1 VNKEQIIDSM
11 GRIDD
16 DMIEA
21 VDKLR
26 QGGAKKKHSWLK
38 WGAIA
43 AAACLI
49 FAVILPFVL
58 NVFGEKGDIDNPD
71 LFDDFIDI
79 FDDPYD
85 DSVHSIA
92 ALEYNGCFYEAVDIP
107 EVLAKYGLPK
117 KITPEM
123 AGEHLSYLESDGGC
137 GYRQTISQTDIELYV
152 YAPKPCRGVYVLR
165 DGDTWYAALFCNFI
179 HFDSDAHCEF
189 TELYR
194 VYGIESAED
203 IASITEVD
211 WNNDKVVGNQITD
224 GKEISD
230 FYDITL
236 GLMPHGNDSFQKLMF
251 SGFAPEEDQMVKHT
265 QFADDLRSLRIE
277 TTSGL
282 RFHISVYPTFD
293 WIYGNGAMTYYQ
305 MDDLMNEW
313 FERNIG

>member
-1 VNKEQIIDSM
+1 MNKEHIVDAM

-21 VDKLR
+21 VEALR
-26 QGGAKKKHSWLK
+26 QGKAKKKHLWLK
-38 WGAIA
+38 WGVIA
-43 AAACLI
+43 AAACLT

-71 LFDDFIDI
+71 LFDDFIDV
-79 FDDPYD
+79 FDAPYD

-92 ALEYNGCFYEAVDIP
+92 ALEFNGCFYEAVDIP
-107 EVLAKYGLPK
+107 EVLVKYGLPK
-117 KITPEM
+117 KITSDM

-137 GYRQTISQTDIELYV
+137 GYRQTVSRTDIELYT
-152 YAPKPCRGVYVLR
+152 YAPVPCRGVYMLR
-165 DGDTWYAALFCNFI
+165 DGDTWYAALFCNFL
-179 HFDSDAHCEF
+179 HFDSDTHCEI

-194 VYGIESAED
+194 VYDIESADD

-224 GKEISD
+224 EKEISD

-236 GLMPHGNDSFQKLMF
+236 GLMPYGNDGFQELMF
-251 SGFAPEEDQMVKHT
+251 SGFASEEDQMVKHT
-265 QFADDLRSLRIE
+265 QFADDHRSLSIE

-282 RFHISVYPTFD
+282 RFYISVYPTFN
-293 WIYGNGAMTYYQ
+293 WIYGNGAMTYYR
-305 MDDLMNEW
+305 MNEQISNW

>member
-1 VNKEQIIDSM
+1 MNKEHIVDAM

-16 DMIEA
+16 DMIET
-21 VDKLR
+21 VEKLR
-26 QGGAKKKHSWLK
+26 QNGADRKRPWVK
-38 WGAIA
+38 WGVI
-43 AAACLI
+43 AAACLT
-49 FAVILPFVL
+49 VVLILPFAL
-58 NVFGEKGDIDNPD
+58 NMIKGNGDIDGPIS
-71 LFDDFIDI
+71 FDDLNDF

-107 EVLAKYGLPK
+107 DVLAKYGLPK
-117 KITPEM
+117 RITSDM

-179 HFDSDAHCEF
+179 HFDSDTHCEF

-211 WNNDKVVGNQITD
+211 WNNDKVVGSQITD
-224 GKEISD
+224 SKEISD

-236 GLMPHGNDSFQKLMF
+236 ELMPYGNDSFQKLMF
-251 SGFAPEEDQMVKHT
+251 SGFASEEDQIVKHT

-305 MDDLMNEW
+305 MNDLMIDW
-313 FERNIG
+313 FERNMG

>member
-1 VNKEQIIDSM
+1 MNKEHIVDSM

-21 VDKLR
+21 VEALR
-26 QGGAKKKHSWLK
+26 QGKAKKKHLWLK

-43 AAACLI
+43 AAACLTL
-49 FAVILPFVL
+49 AVILPFVL

-71 LFDDFIDI
+71 LFDDFVDI

-107 EVLAKYGLPK
+107 DVLVKYGLPK
-117 KITPEM
+117 RITSDM

-179 HFDSDAHCEF
+179 HFDSDTHCEF

-211 WNNDKVVGNQITD
+211 WNNDKVVGNQITN

-236 GLMPHGNDSFQKLMF
+236 ELMPYGNDSFQKLMF
-251 SGFAPEEDQMVKHT
+251 SGFASEEDQMVKHT
-265 QFADDLRSLRIE
+265 QFADDHRSLRIE
-277 TTSGL
+277 TTYGL

-305 MDDLMNEW
+305 MDDLMSDW
-313 FERNIG
+313 FERNMG

>member
-1 VNKEQIIDSM
+1 MNKEHIVDAM

-21 VDKLR
+21 VDALR
-26 QGGAKKKHSWLK
+26 QGKAKKKHPWLK

-43 AAACLI
+43 AAACLT

-71 LFDDFIDI
+71 LFDDFVDI

-107 EVLAKYGLPK
+107 DVLVKYGLPK

-179 HFDSDAHCEF
+179 HFDSDTHCEF

-224 GKEISD
+224 SKEISE

-236 GLMPHGNDSFQKLMF
+236 ELMPYGNDSFQKLMF
-251 SGFAPEEDQMVKHT
+251 SGFASEEDQMVKHT
-265 QFADDLRSLRIE
+265 QFADDHRSLRIE

-305 MDDLMNEW
+305 MDDLMSDW